1 LRRREEICAPEQ
13 RDDTKRERERGE
25 IDEKGRDGKRRR
37 EMRRMWME
45 KKMKVKDLFCICA

>member
-1 LRRREEICAPEQ
+1 MCTGAEGRHE
-13 RDDTKRERERGE
+13 ERERGE